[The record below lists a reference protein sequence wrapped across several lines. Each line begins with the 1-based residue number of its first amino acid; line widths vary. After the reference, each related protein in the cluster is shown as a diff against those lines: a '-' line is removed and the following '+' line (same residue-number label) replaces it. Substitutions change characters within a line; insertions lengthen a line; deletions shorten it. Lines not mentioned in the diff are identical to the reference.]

1 MYRNYFYRED
11 LKVELTQLEEEDEKE
26 RFLEGSKHKRLIPGY
41 VALEV
46 KENTCKISPVL
57 YPEFRGKGYWKDARE
72 LLLERIFKERF
83 FTEENG
89 RRVPYR
95 IDRVEIVLYQKPRDI
110 ARSTEGKLLFRDLKP
125 YLQIFGYFSVVDR
138 DNWSGEMYKYRDDIN
153 AGRNPPIRK
162 HRIPTMDKSFF
173 DTESISFPTI
183 SVTGITT
190 KHGMEI
196 RF

>member
-57 YPEFRGKGYWKDARE
+57 YPEFRGKGYWKDAE
-72 LLLERIFKERF
+72 NFCWKESLKKDF
-83 FTEENG
+83 SQKKTE
-89 RRVPYR
+89 
-95 IDRVEIVLYQKPRDI
+95 DVLYQKPRDI

-138 DNWSGEMYKYRDDIN
+138 DNWSGEMYKYRDDIPEKYDD
-153 AGRNPPIRK
+153 RP
-162 HRIPTMDKSFF
+162 
-173 DTESISFPTI
+173 
-183 SVTGITT
+183 VYGI
-190 KHGMEI
+190 GMEDNPDADTLPPKRLVI
-196 RF
+196 VLSENEKEES

>member
-72 LLLERIFKERF
+72 LCLLCAVVNILHIGDHQIPALPDVFW
-83 FTEENG
+83 
-89 RRVPYR
+89 
-95 IDRVEIVLYQKPRDI
+95 
-110 ARSTEGKLLFRDLKP
+110 S
-125 YLQIFGYFSVVDR
+125 LQILPDLHPWRTYDLLPEGTASSPLYDR
-138 DNWSGEMYKYRDDIN
+138 HNL
-153 AGRNPPIRK
+153 
-162 HRIPTMDKSFF
+162 KSHQNQ
-173 DTESISFPTI
+173 P
-183 SVTGITT
+183 VPV
-190 KHGMEI
+190 
-196 RF
+196 

>member
-1 MYRNYFYRED
+1 MKKSGSLRE
-11 LKVELTQLEEEDEKE
+11 V
-26 RFLEGSKHKRLIPGY
+26 KHKRLIPGY

-57 YPEFRGKGYWKDARE
+57 YPEFRGKGYWKDAE
-72 LLLERIFKERF
+72 NFCWERIFKERF

-95 IDRVEIVLYQKPRDI
+95 RAGWRSVLYQKPRDI

-138 DNWSGEMYKYRDDIN
+138 DNWSGEMYKYRDDIPEKYDDRPVY
-153 AGRNPPIRK
+153 GIVW
-162 HRIPTMDKSFF
+162 RIIPMRIHCRQS
-173 DTESISFPTI
+173 
-183 SVTGITT
+183 GW
-190 KHGMEI
+190 
-196 RF
+196 

>member
-72 LLLERIFKERF
+72 LLLERIFKAGQALKQFKKTATFFKADNNLIILRF
-83 FTEENG
+83 I
-89 RRVPYR
+89 P
-95 IDRVEIVLYQKPRDI
+95 
-110 ARSTEGKLLFRDLKP
+110 LFL
-125 YLQIFGYFSVVDR
+125 
-138 DNWSGEMYKYRDDIN
+138 
-153 AGRNPPIRK
+153 
-162 HRIPTMDKSFF
+162 
-173 DTESISFPTI
+173 
-183 SVTGITT
+183 
-190 KHGMEI
+190 
-196 RF
+196 

>member
-26 RFLEGSKHKRLIPGY
+26 RVLEGSKHKRLIPGY

-138 DNWSGEMYKYRDDIN
+138 DNWSGEMYKYRDDIPEKYDD
-153 AGRNPPIRK
+153 RP
-162 HRIPTMDKSFF
+162 
-173 DTESISFPTI
+173 
-183 SVTGITT
+183 VYGI
-190 KHGMEI
+190 GMEDNPDADTLPPKRLVI
-196 RF
+196 VLSENEKEES

>member
-1 MYRNYFYRED
+1 M
-11 LKVELTQLEEEDEKE
+11 EEEDEKE

-57 YPEFRGKGYWKDARE
+57 YPEFRGRILERCRE

-95 IDRVEIVLYQKPRDI
+95 IDRVEIVLYQKP
-110 ARSTEGKLLFRDLKP
+110 
-125 YLQIFGYFSVVDR
+125 
-138 DNWSGEMYKYRDDIN
+138 
-153 AGRNPPIRK
+153 
-162 HRIPTMDKSFF
+162 
-173 DTESISFPTI
+173 
-183 SVTGITT
+183 
-190 KHGMEI
+190 
-196 RF
+196 